1 MNTNRLSDWLQVIG
15 LFGIIASL
23 VFVGL
28 EMRQAKE
35 IAIANASQ
43 ARTAT
48 AVELVTTIAS
58 DPVIRA
64 ALIKQRTGN
73 TATMSA
79 DEQTALSSI
88 AYANLLLQEDIY
100 HQYIGGFITEDK
112 WQGSRSSLKTGLS
125 DWRGGPFLRTTY
137 DFTSTNWSPSF
148 TALVEQLILEIETE
162 QPK

>member
-1 MNTNRLSDWLQVIG
+1 MNTNKLNDWLQVIG

-43 ARTAT
+43 ARTAM
-48 AVELVTTIAS
+48 AIDMVTTIAS

-73 TATMSA
+73 TDAMNA
-79 DEQTALSSI
+79 DEQTALSTI
-88 AYANLLLQEDIY
+88 AFANLLLHEDQY
-100 HQYIGGFITEDK
+100 HQYIGGFVTEDK
-112 WQGSRSSLKTGLS
+112 WHGSRMSLKTGLA
-125 DWRGGPFLRTTY
+125 DRHRGPFLRTTY
-137 DFTSTNWSPSF
+137 DLTSDTWSPSF
-148 TALVEQLILEIETE
+148 VALVEQLVLEIEAE
-162 QPK
+162 KLK